1 MTEGPL
7 PAAALV
13 TPGGGKLS
21 SEGNWKGRETGTRPP
36 SIPKPSGREGPAE
49 PSRAL
54 PADDTC
60 NQRAKHH
67 SHTASGTQGNPKA
80 MNALR
85 SYTTHELANG
95 VHW

>member
-1 MTEGPL
+1 M

-60 NQRAKHH
+60 DNCGEADAEETDVIGFAPAPVPPADLCRC
-67 SHTASGTQGNPKA
+67 P
-80 MNALR
+80 
-85 SYTTHELANG
+85 
-95 VHW
+95 